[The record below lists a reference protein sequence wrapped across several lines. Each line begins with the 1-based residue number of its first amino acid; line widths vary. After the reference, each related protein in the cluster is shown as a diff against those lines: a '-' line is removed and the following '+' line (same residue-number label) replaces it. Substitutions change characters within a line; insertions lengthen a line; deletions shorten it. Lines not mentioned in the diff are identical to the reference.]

1 MAPRKSIGRRI
12 SALITSPLTSRS
24 VAKPPWSSDEGN
36 DDVSNSSRIDDCDD
50 DGYARQNATT
60 TARSSNSKPS
70 MFSMSKASSSKQSNK
85 RRGEKMKKGTSRR
98 GRRRHGRHHYS
109 SESASY
115 YSDEASLSP
124 LSELSE
130 GVDESDSY
138 YSKTSYT
145 PSLSI
150 SSDHRHR
157 HRGRRRRHHQQQQH
171 YHHSSSQRHKST
183 PVDEDDFLTKEELYH
198 LPAKKLRKRCRRAG
212 VDASRMVDK
221 ADMVRALH
229 DYYRQQSSS
238 RHGGADT
245 ASIPTNFVELDE
257 PTSQMVEILHEIVPF
272 YGQGDDKSD
281 AVVRDTIQRLPQHA
295 LDYPDAE
302 SGSTTLIFACQ
313 CGAEDLVELL
323 IAKGCD
329 VNARNSNGVAPLHCA
344 CYSDSFSPA
353 IAKLLVDS
361 GAVAEIIEDQFGC
374 SPLHWAGYSG
384 NIELCSLLC
393 RAGANP
399 RTVDNTGCDPIAY
412 AEQSGN
418 DECVQCLTSLAESNA
433 NASTTPPTRASLR
446 SGDAAAA
453 AAAAAL
459 STTAS
464 KARKLAE
471 VSASL
476 PKVQGMPAAHDDAA
490 STSKAVASREPPSSV
505 EVPVS
510 DSLAAAVG
518 VLSPLP
524 VDSSTGTR
532 NVSSKPAA
540 PTSTNLTNDTF
551 EERLSA
557 LQSKMEEQFI
567 QQLNKIEGRLTEQ
580 QNQQQAGQWTT
591 PANGGTGTTGIGVAA
606 NESQSLAKM
615 TSKVVQLQADI
626 GSKDI
631 EIVSLKRDISTLEAK
646 LTKLESKGGR
656 PSTSSKR
663 IMRDAGVGEY
673 SVLDG
678 PHISTDNDAKMKKR
692 TESDLD
698 AKSKELAFL
707 QEQLADLET
716 QLGSAKQEIIAA
728 QDKQALAERL
738 LAASE
743 EQLAKERV
751 AKDDVLRLL
760 EQTKQGA
767 QVGEEISRSIKEESA
782 KDKETIARLELDL
795 KSLEI
800 VKTDEIAVL
809 QSQIDHK
816 EHKLIADGKKISL
829 MLGEMDDMRQAV
841 ASERE
846 KLEVAKQEHSK
857 ELDRLRAANED
868 ELTAL
873 EERLDKAHGEEKDN
887 LQRQLN
893 EERLSRM
900 ETEVE
905 RNDAVEAKEN
915 AIRRCTAVENKLREM
930 HELITEAKVL
940 TGVNERLHRALQAE
954 AERRKVLHNK
964 LEDLKG
970 RIRVYVRIRPLSSTE
985 MDRQCQTVLTKE
997 DKRTCVMSVDPNKAG
1012 GTAATDPKSWEF
1024 DQIFCGSSDDG
1035 NSQDDVFRDT
1045 SLLVTS
1051 AVDGFNVCIF
1061 AYGQTGSGKTYTMF
1075 VS

>member
-1 MAPRKSIGRRI
+1 MAPRKSIGRRL
-12 SALITSPLTSRS
+12 SAIITSPLTSRS
-24 VAKPPWSSDEGN
+24 VAKPPWSSDEG
-36 DDVSNSSRIDDCDD
+36 DDGSRSSSRIDDDG
-50 DGYARQNATT
+50 GYATSRQSTT
-60 TARSSNSKPS
+60 KTARSSNSKPS
-70 MFSMSKASSSKQSNK
+70 MFSMSKASSSKPSNK
-85 RRGEKMKKGTSRR
+85 RRGKKVKKGTSRR
-98 GRRRHGRHHYS
+98 GRGRRGRHHYS

-124 LSELSE
+124 LSD
-130 GVDESDSY
+130 VDESDSY
-138 YSKTSYT
+138 YSKTSHT
-145 PSLSI
+145 PSTSI

-157 HRGRRRRHHQQQQH
+157 HRGRRRRHHQQQH
-171 YHHSSSQRHKST
+171 YHHSSSQRHKSS
-183 PVDEDDFLTKEELYH
+183 PVDKDDFLTREELH
-198 LPAKKLRKRCRRAG
+198 HFPAKKLRKRCRRAG
-212 VDASRMVDK
+212 IDASRMVDK

-229 DYYRQQSSS
+229 DYYRRQSNS
-238 RHGGADT
+238 RHGGTVT
-245 ASIPTNFVELDE
+245 AAIPTNIVELDE

-313 CGAEDLVELL
+313 CGAEDLVEIL
-323 IAKGCD
+323 ISKGCD
-329 VNARNSNGVAPLHCA
+329 ANARNSNGVAPLHCA

-353 IAKLLVDS
+353 IAKLLVDN

-384 NIELCSLLC
+384 NFELCSLLC

-399 RTVDNTGCDPIAY
+399 RTVDNTSCDPIAY

-418 DECVQCLTSLAESNA
+418 DECVQYLTSLAQSNA
-433 NASTTPPTRASLR
+433 NNASTTTPTRASLR
-446 SGDAAAA
+446 SVDAAAA
-453 AAAAAL
+453 AVL

-476 PKVQGMPAAHDDAA
+476 PRVQEMPAAHDEAA
-490 STSKAVASREPPSSV
+490 STSKVVHVASREPPAAHDEAASTSKVVASRELPSSV

-524 VDSSTGTR
+524 VDSSTGPR
-532 NVSSKPAA
+532 NDSTKPAA
-540 PTSTNLTNDTF
+540 PTSTTLTNDTF

-591 PANGGTGTTGIGVAA
+591 SANGGTESGVAT
-606 NESQSLAKM
+606 NESQSLAEM

-663 IMRDAGVGEY
+663 MMRDAGVGEC
-673 SVLDG
+673 SILDG
-678 PHISTDNDAKMKKR
+678 SSGNSVPHVGTDTESKTKKR
-692 TESDLD
+692 IESDLD
-698 AKSKELAFL
+698 AKSKELACL
-707 QEQLADLET
+707 QEQMADLEI

-738 LAASE
+738 MAASE

-751 AKDDVLRLL
+751 AKEDILRLL

-816 EHKLIADGKKISL
+816 EQKLVADGKQISL
-829 MLGEMDDMRQAV
+829 MMGEMDDMRQAV
-841 ASERE
+841 AS
-846 KLEVAKQEHSK
+846 
-857 ELDRLRAANED
+857 
-868 ELTAL
+868 
-873 EERLDKAHGEEKDN
+873 
-887 LQRQLN
+887 
-893 EERLSRM
+893 
-900 ETEVE
+900 
-905 RNDAVEAKEN
+905 
-915 AIRRCTAVENKLREM
+915 
-930 HELITEAKVL
+930 
-940 TGVNERLHRALQAE
+940 
-954 AERRKVLHNK
+954 
-964 LEDLKG
+964 
-970 RIRVYVRIRPLSSTE
+970 
-985 MDRQCQTVLTKE
+985 
-997 DKRTCVMSVDPNKAG
+997 
-1012 GTAATDPKSWEF
+1012 
-1024 DQIFCGSSDDG
+1024 
-1035 NSQDDVFRDT
+1035 
-1045 SLLVTS
+1045 
-1051 AVDGFNVCIF
+1051 
-1061 AYGQTGSGKTYTMF
+1061 
-1075 VS
+1075 

>member
-1 MAPRKSIGRRI
+1 
-12 SALITSPLTSRS
+12 
-24 VAKPPWSSDEGN
+24 
-36 DDVSNSSRIDDCDD
+36 
-50 DGYARQNATT
+50 
-60 TARSSNSKPS
+60 
-70 MFSMSKASSSKQSNK
+70 MSKASSSKPSNK
-85 RRGEKMKKGTSRR
+85 RRGKKVKKGTSRR
-98 GRRRHGRHHYS
+98 GRGRRGRHHFS

-124 LSELSE
+124 LSD
-130 GVDESDSY
+130 VDESDSY
-138 YSKTSYT
+138 YSKTSHT
-145 PSLSI
+145 PSTSI

-157 HRGRRRRHHQQQQH
+157 HRWRRRRHHQQQH
-171 YHHSSSQRHKST
+171 YHHSSSQRHKSS
-183 PVDEDDFLTKEELYH
+183 PVDKDDFLTREELHH

-212 VDASRMVDK
+212 IDASRMVDK

-229 DYYRQQSSS
+229 DYYRRQSNS
-238 RHGGADT
+238 RHGGTDT
-245 ASIPTNFVELDE
+245 AAIPTNIVELDK

-313 CGAEDLVELL
+313 CGAEDLVEIL
-323 IAKGCD
+323 ISKGCG

-344 CYSDSFSPA
+344 CYSDSLSPA
-353 IAKLLVDS
+353 IAKLLVDN

-418 DECVQCLTSLAESNA
+418 DECVQYLTSLAECNA
-433 NASTTPPTRASLR
+433 NASMTTPTRASSK

-453 AAAAAL
+453 VVL

-476 PKVQGMPAAHDDAA
+476 PRVQEMPAAHDEEA
-490 STSKAVASREPPSSV
+490 STSKVVHVASRKPPSSV

-524 VDSSTGTR
+524 VDSSARPR
-532 NVSSKPAA
+532 NDSSKPAA
-540 PTSTNLTNDTF
+540 PTSTTLTNDTF

-557 LQSKMEEQFI
+557 LQSKMEEQFS

-580 QNQQQAGQWTT
+580 QIQQQAGQWTAS
-591 PANGGTGTTGIGVAA
+591 ANGGTESGIAA
-606 NESQSLAKM
+606 NESQSLAEM
-615 TSKVVQLQADI
+615 TSKIVQLQADI

-663 IMRDAGVGEY
+663 MTRDAGVGEC

-678 PHISTDNDAKMKKR
+678 SSGNSIPHIGTDTDSKTKKGI
-692 TESDLD
+692 ESDLD
-698 AKSKELAFL
+698 AKSKELACL
-707 QEQLADLET
+707 QEQMADLET

-738 LAASE
+738 MAGSE

-751 AKDDVLRLL
+751 AKDDILRLL

-816 EHKLIADGKKISL
+816 EQKLIADGKKISL
-829 MLGEMDDMRQAV
+829 MMGEMDDMRQAV
-841 ASERE
+841 ASKRE
-846 KLEVAKQEHSK
+846 KLEVTKQEHSK
-857 ELDRLRAANED
+857 ELDRLRASNED
-868 ELTAL
+868 EFTAL

-887 LQRQLN
+887 LQHQLN

-900 ETEVE
+900 EKEVE

-915 AIRRCTAVENKLREM
+915 AIRRCTALENKLREM

-940 TGVNERLHRALQAE
+940 TGVNERLHRALHAE

-985 MDRQCQTVLTKE
+985 MDRQCQTILCKE

-1012 GTAATDPKSWEF
+1012 GGATDPKSWEF

-1035 NSQDDVFRDT
+1035 NSQDVFRDT

-1075 VS
+1075 VSLLVLSGIGMALQGVVFCA